1 MIAHASQT
9 QFGKNEPFDLQVAR
23 GQIPGHSLLNVFGYQ
38 AAVTTTGPYP
48 VWEVVGDYV
57 YPVAATTML
66 LYSSSASDTNCA
78 VLING
83 LDAKY
88 NQVSETLLLTNGT
101 TGVTTSKLY
110 LRINGITAL
119 DASYTLPVGTVILGN
134 AGKTAVY
141 AQMNPGIHKSQASI
155 YTVPAGY
162 TFYLA
167 RAEVYANEA
176 GGGNNYCNYRVY
188 LKNNVSGQT
197 FFVLQSPFVARY
209 EARRVIPFP
218 YTEKTDLQ
226 WQVSTGTSTSP
237 VGVNIEGYLIKNTTD

>member
-1 MIAHASQT
+1 MIAHVSQT

-38 AAVTTTGPYP
+38 VAVTTAGPYP

-57 YPVAATTML
+57 YPSTATTML

-78 VLING
+78 VLITG
-83 LDAKY
+83 LDAQY
-88 NQVSETLLLTNGT
+88 NQISETLVLTNGT
-101 TGVTTSKLY
+101 TGVTTVKSY
-110 LRINGITAL
+110 LRINGMVAL
-119 DASYTLPVGTVILGN
+119 DLTHPLPVGTIILGN
-134 AGKTAVY
+134 SGKTAVY
-141 AQMNPGIHKSQASI
+141 SQINAGIYKSQAAI
-155 YTVPAGY
+155 YTVPSGY

-167 RAEVYANEA
+167 RAEIYSNEP
-176 GGGNNYCNYRVY
+176 GGGSNYCNYRVY
-188 LKNNVSGQT
+188 LNNNVTGQK
-197 FFVLQSPFVARY
+197 FYVLQSPFMSRY

-226 WQVSTGTSTSP
+226 WQVATGTATSP